1 LALPRSYHNL
11 FYQGDKQVATGLTYE
26 QFEMGAVYET
36 QARTITEA
44 DVVTFAGLSGDYNPL
59 HTDAE
64 SAKTNPFGER
74 IAHGMLTVAISTGMA
89 NQTGLMAGTTIALL
103 EQNIKYKGAVK
114 FGDTVHLKME
124 VIEKRETSKPDRGS
138 VKIAA
143 QMLNQR
149 DEVVVD
155 MIWTQLMVRQGA

>member
-1 LALPRSYHNL
+1 MGS
-11 FYQGDKQVATGLTYE
+11 GLTYE
-26 QFEMGAVYET
+26 EFELGAIYDT
-36 QARTITEA
+36 QARTITET

-64 SAKTNPFGER
+64 AAKNTPFGER

-89 NQTGLMAGTTIALL
+89 NMTGLMAGTTIALM

-114 FGDTVHLKME
+114 FGDTVRLQME
-124 VIEKRETSKPDRGS
+124 VIEKRETSKPDRGI
-138 VKIAA
+138 VKLAA
-143 QMLNQR
+143 RVLNQR

-155 MIWTQLMVRQGA
+155 MVWTQLMKRQGG

>member
-1 LALPRSYHNL
+1 M
-11 FYQGDKQVATGLTYE
+11 GTGLTYE
-26 QFEMGAVYET
+26 EFELGAIYDT
-36 QARTITEA
+36 QARTITET

-64 SAKTNPFGER
+64 AAKNTPFGER

-89 NQTGLMAGTTIALL
+89 NMTGLMAGTTIALM

-114 FGDTVHLKME
+114 FGDTVRLQME
-124 VIEKRETSKPDRGS
+124 VIEKRETSKPDRGI
-138 VKIAA
+138 VKLAA
-143 QMLNQR
+143 RVLNQR

-155 MIWTQLMVRQGA
+155 MVWTQLMKRQGE

>member
-1 LALPRSYHNL
+1 M
-11 FYQGDKQVATGLTYE
+11 GTGLTYE
-26 QFEMGAVYET
+26 EFELGAIYDT

-64 SAKTNPFGER
+64 TAKNTPFGER

-89 NQTGLMAGTTIALL
+89 NMTGLMAGTTIALM

-114 FGDTVHLKME
+114 FGDTVRLQME
-124 VIEKRETSKPDRGS
+124 VIEKRETSKPDRGI
-138 VKIAA
+138 VKLAA
-143 QMLNQR
+143 RVLNQR
-149 DEVVVD
+149 DDVVVD
-155 MIWTQLMVRQGA
+155 MVWTQLMKRQGE